1 MANPDNVVDLT
12 QVLAN
17 FKQEYEREAKD
28 LRIRGAVI
36 QALLDIKDFRRIGQ
50 AYNIPILAT
59 HSQGAF
65 YDVAGGTRPL
75 ANYPP
80 ISPQMQNFNVP
91 VFEMTERMLMAL
103 GVMAQADNGQRA
115 AFLSSEK
122 LRMLNLNAAIQR
134 NVEQSLLYG
143 QQPIGVVQSQTG
155 SNPYVLTLVP
165 GSYAPGY
172 LSGMENTVLSFRT
185 AANGSWSGSNFAEA
199 WLVTNVDSI
208 NGLLTISNASNAT
221 LGLPA
226 STGVTTFTTAPYI
239 FRWGVAAIAIGA
251 TGSNVWYEMP
261 GLLSQIVNTSTLFSI
276 NYANYSLLL
285 GGQIP
290 TLGVPSVYKF
300 LRGVAMALNKG
311 LDGDVALLV
320 SHNTFIS
327 LLSELMTK
335 QFGPYSE
342 SELDN
347 GAAAVTFRAQGG
359 IKVNVVLHPFVK
371 DGDAFLF
378 PLDGVVRV
386 AGTDITS
393 NLGGLDLTVLS
404 STANAFEFRLFTDQ
418 AIVAVAN
425 GQCTYFTGITY
436 QS

>member
-50 AYNIPILAT
+50 AYNIPILVT

-65 YDVAGGTRPL
+65 YDVAGGTRAL

-91 VFEMTERMLMAL
+91 VFEMTERMYMAL

-143 QQPIGVVQSQTG
+143 QQPIGQIQSVSG
-155 SNPYVLTLVP
+155 ANPYVLTLVP

-172 LSGMENTVLSFRT
+172 LSGMENTPISMTTL
-185 AANGSWSGSNFAEA
+185 ANGGWTGSNFAES

-208 NGLLTISNASNAT
+208 NGLLTITNSSNAT
-221 LGLPA
+221 IGLPA
-226 STGVTTFTTAPYI
+226 STGITPAVAAPYV
-239 FRWGVAAIAIGA
+239 FRWGTAAIRSGA
-251 TGSNVWYEMP
+251 TGSPTWYEMP
-261 GLLSQIVNTSTLFSI
+261 GLLSQITNTGTLFSI

-285 GGQIP
+285 GGNVP

-300 LRGVAMALNKG
+300 LRGVAIALNKG

-425 GQCTYFTGITY
+425 GQCTYFSGITY